1 MDLAPTGHSDSDR
14 RSIDPSET
22 GSVLPTGHAQFCA
35 RPACFRPPMWH
46 DSVLDTIGETPLVRL
61 NTLAGDLPCT
71 VLAKVEFFNPGGS
84 VKDRIGISMIEDAE
98 QKDLIEPGGT
108 IIEGTS
114 GNTGAGLAIVAIAK
128 GYRCIFTT
136 TDKQSQE
143 KIDVLRGLG
152 AEVLVCPT
160 NVEPDDPRSYYSVA
174 RRLSEEIPNSIYLN
188 QYDNPAN
195 TEAHYE
201 TTGPEL
207 WEQTDGR
214 ITHFVAGAG
223 TGGTISGTAR
233 YLKEQN
239 EEVEII
245 GVDPG
250 GSVFYKYFH
259 EGVFD
264 EEEIYPY
271 FTEGVGEDIIPE
283 NMNFDIVDD
292 FVEVDDESSMQ
303 MTRRIAQE
311 EGLFIGQSC
320 GMALAGAIQ
329 WLNNHRSELSQDDI
343 VVVLFPDSGFRYLS
357 KTYNDDWM
365 RNHGFLKKKPDVTA
379 DEVLSLRQK
388 QTDVIAAAP
397 DDEIG
402 DVIERMT
409 DEGISQMPVI
419 DGEHEVVGSVT
430 ETRILNRLIENP
442 DSRNES
448 VRTIMGTPFPVVPS
462 SLHLEHL
469 SAYLEQ
475 DAGAVLVDHGP
486 DNGYSVLTKSDLISA
501 LANVGNGEKNNSS

>member
-1 MDLAPTGHSDSDR
+1 
-14 RSIDPSET
+14 
-22 GSVLPTGHAQFCA
+22 
-35 RPACFRPPMWH
+35 MWH
-46 DSVLDTIGETPLVRL
+46 DSVLGTIGNTPLVRL
-61 NTLAGDLPCT
+61 NEIASDLPCT
-71 VLAKVEFFNPGGS
+71 VLGKVEFFNPGGS
-84 VKDRIGISMIEDAE
+84 VKDRIGVSMIEAAE
-98 QKDLIEPGGT
+98 EEGLIQPGGT

-114 GNTGAGLAIVAIAK
+114 GNTGAGLAIAAIAK

-143 KIDVLRGLG
+143 KVDVLRGLG

-188 QYDNPAN
+188 QYDNSAN
-195 TEAHYE
+195 TQAHYE

-207 WEQTDGR
+207 WEQTEGQ

-233 YLKEQN
+233 YLKEKD
-239 EEVEII
+239 EAVDII
-245 GVDPG
+245 GVDPR
-250 GSVFYKYFH
+250 GSVFHKYFH

-264 EEEIYPY
+264 EDEIYPY
-271 FTEGVGEDIIPE
+271 FTEGVGEDILPE
-283 NMNFDIVDD
+283 NMDFDIVDD
-292 FVEVDDESSMQ
+292 FVEVGDQSAMQ
-303 MTRRIAQE
+303 MTRRIARE

-320 GMALAGAIQ
+320 GMALAGAVQ
-329 WLNNHRSELSQDDI
+329 WMNEHQNELSADDI

-357 KTYNDDWM
+357 KTYDDDWM
-365 RNHGFLKKKPDVTA
+365 RDHGFLEKNPNVTA

-388 QTDVIAAAP
+388 NADVIAASP
-397 DDEIG
+397 HDEIG
-402 DVIERMT
+402 DVIEKMT
-409 DEGISQMPVI
+409 NEGISQMPVI
-419 DGEHEVVGSVT
+419 DDDREVVGSVT

-442 DSRNES
+442 DAREDP
-448 VRTIMGTPFPVVPS
+448 VRSIMGTPFPVVPS

-475 DAGAVLVDHGP
+475 DAGAVLVEHGP
-486 DNGYSVLTKSDLISA
+486 DDGYSVLTKSDLISA
-501 LANVGNGEKNNSS
+501 LANVGETNGNDSP

>member
-1 MDLAPTGHSDSDR
+1 
-14 RSIDPSET
+14 
-22 GSVLPTGHAQFCA
+22 
-35 RPACFRPPMWH
+35 MWH
-46 DSVLDTIGETPLVRL
+46 DSVLGTIGDTPLVQL
-61 NTLAGDLPCT
+61 TELGSDLPPT
-71 VLAKVEFFNPGGS
+71 LLGKVEFFNPGGS
-84 VKDRIGISMIEDAE
+84 VKDRIGVSMIEHAE
-98 QKDLIEPGGT
+98 ENDEIEPGGT

-114 GNTGAGLAIVAIAK
+114 GNTGAGLAIAAIAK

-174 RRLSEEIPNSIYLN
+174 RRLSEEIPNSVYLN
-188 QYDNPAN
+188 QYDNPSNAQI
-195 TEAHYE
+195 HYE

-207 WEQTDGR
+207 WEQTDGQ

-239 EEVEII
+239 EDIEVI
-245 GVDPG
+245 GVDPR
-250 GSVFYKYFH
+250 GSVFHKYFH

-264 EEEIYPY
+264 EDEIFPY
-271 FTEGVGEDIIPE
+271 FTEGVGEDILPE
-283 NMNFDIVDD
+283 NMDFDIVDD
-292 FVEVDDESSMQ
+292 FVEVDDKSAMQ
-303 MTRRIAQE
+303 TTRRIARE

-320 GMALAGAIQ
+320 GMALAGTLQ
-329 WLNNHRSELSQDDI
+329 WLDAHRESLSPDDV

-365 RNHGFLKKKPDVTA
+365 QNHGFLEKNPDVTA

-388 QTDVIAAAP
+388 QTDVIEAAP
-397 DDEIG
+397 DDKLG
-402 DVIERMT
+402 DVIETMT

-419 DGEHEVVGSVT
+419 DEDREVVGSVT
-430 ETRILNRLIENP
+430 ETRILNRLIDDPE
-442 DSRNES
+442 SRKAP
-448 VRTIMGTPFPVVPS
+448 VRKIMGTPFPVVPA

-469 SAYLEQ
+469 SAYLER

-501 LANVGNGEKNNSS
+501 LAHVGQGNGNNTS

>member
-1 MDLAPTGHSDSDR
+1 
-14 RSIDPSET
+14 
-22 GSVLPTGHAQFCA
+22 
-35 RPACFRPPMWH
+35 MWH
-46 DSVLDTIGETPLVRL
+46 DSVLDTIGDTPLVQL
-61 NTLAGDLPCT
+61 NTIGSDLPAT
-71 VLAKVEFFNPGGS
+71 VLGKVEFFNPGGS
-84 VKDRIGISMIEDAE
+84 VKDRIGRRMIEDAE
-98 QKDLIEPGGT
+98 EQGLIEPGGT

-114 GNTGAGLAIVAIAK
+114 GNTGAGLAITAIAK

-143 KIDVLRGLG
+143 KVDVLRGLG

-188 QYDNPAN
+188 QYDNPSNAQ
-195 TEAHYE
+195 AHYE

-207 WEQTDGR
+207 WEQTEGR

-239 EEVEII
+239 EDLEVI
-245 GVDPG
+245 GVDPR

-264 EEEIYPY
+264 EDEIEPY

-283 NMNFDIVDD
+283 NIDFDVVDD
-292 FVEVDDESSMQ
+292 FVQVEDEAAMQ

-320 GMALAGAIQ
+320 GMALAGAMQ
-329 WLNNHRSELSQDDI
+329 WMNNHRDALSEDDT

-365 RNHGFLKKKPDVTA
+365 RNHGFLEKTPDVTA
-379 DEVLSLRQK
+379 DEVLNVRQK
-388 QTDVIAAAP
+388 QTNVISAAP
-397 DDEIG
+397 DNELG
-402 DVIERMT
+402 TVIEQMT

-419 DGEHEVVGSVT
+419 NEDSEVVGSVT
-430 ETRILNRLIENP
+430 ETRILNHLIENP
-442 DSRNES
+442 ESRKAP
-448 VRTIMGTPFPVVPS
+448 VRQIMGTPFPVVPA

-486 DNGYSVLTKSDLISA
+486 DSPQDYSVLTKSDLISA
-501 LANVGNGEKNNSS
+501 LANVGQGNGSNPS

>member
-1 MDLAPTGHSDSDR
+1 
-14 RSIDPSET
+14 
-22 GSVLPTGHAQFCA
+22 
-35 RPACFRPPMWH
+35 MWH
-46 DSVLDTIGETPLVRL
+46 DSVLGTIGNTPLVRL
-61 NTLAGDLPCT
+61 NEIGSDFPCT
-71 VLAKVEFFNPGGS
+71 ILGKVEFFNPGGS
-84 VKDRIGISMIEDAE
+84 VKDRIGLSMIEDAE
-98 QKDLIEPGGT
+98 ERGLIEPGGT

-114 GNTGAGLAIVAIAK
+114 GNTGTGLAIGAIAK

-143 KIDVLRGLG
+143 KVDVLRGLG

-174 RRLSEEIPNSIYLN
+174 QRLAEEIPNSVYLN
-188 QYDNPAN
+188 QYDNPSNAR
-195 TEAHYE
+195 AHYE

-207 WEQTDGR
+207 WKQTDGQ

-233 YLKEQN
+233 YLKEKN
-239 EEVEII
+239 ENVEVI
-245 GVDPG
+245 GVDPC

-264 EEEIYPY
+264 EDEIYPY
-271 FTEGVGEDIIPE
+271 FTEGVGEDILPE
-283 NMNFDIVDD
+283 NMDFDAVDD
-292 FVEVDDESSMQ
+292 FVEVEDRAAMR
-303 MTRRIAQE
+303 MTRRIARE

-320 GMALAGAIQ
+320 GMALAGTLQ
-329 WLNNHRSELSQDDI
+329 WMNNNRDDLSEDDVFVI
-343 VVVLFPDSGFRYLS
+343 LFPDSGFRYLS

-365 RNHGFLKKKPDVTA
+365 RNHGFLKKNPHVTA

-388 QTDVIAAAP
+388 QADVIAASP
-397 DDEIG
+397 SDPIG

-419 DGEHEVVGSVT
+419 DENREVVGSVT
-430 ETRILNRLIENP
+430 ETRILNRLIEDP
-442 DSRNES
+442 DSRELP
-448 VRTIMGTPFPVVPS
+448 VRDIMGTPLPVVPS

-475 DAGAVLVDHGP
+475 DAGAVLVDCGAE
-486 DNGYSVLTKSDLISA
+486 NGYSVLTKSDLISA
-501 LANVGNGEKNNSS
+501 LANVGENGNGNGTA